1 MYETAVI
8 LGISITAA
16 ILATFVLIILDEF
29 VDYDD
34 E

>member
-8 LGISITAA
+8 LVLALSAA
-16 ILATFVLIILDEF
+16 LFATGLLVALDEF